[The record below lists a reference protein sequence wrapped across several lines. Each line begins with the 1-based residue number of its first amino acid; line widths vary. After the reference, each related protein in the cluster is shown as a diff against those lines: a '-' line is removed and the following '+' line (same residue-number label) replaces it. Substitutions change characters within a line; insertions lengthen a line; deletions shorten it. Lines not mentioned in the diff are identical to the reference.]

1 MTGANDRKWLVFG
14 AILIGLA
21 IGQILYLA
29 FAPLPVS
36 QPPATWM
43 RLVYVG
49 LPAWV
54 AINIERQGLRRL
66 GWAILSIGALATW
79 GLEGLLS
86 PTPRAVTGDL
96 LQVQAGTFFV
106 RGGAPVEVRFGA
118 LAFVGGLAAACLR
131 AGSLYWLSVTL
142 ARYAP
147 SGVR

>member
-1 MTGANDRKWLVFG
+1 MTGPYDRKWLVFG

-21 IGQILYLA
+21 IGEILYLA
-29 FAPLPVS
+29 FAPLPAS
-36 QPPATWM
+36 EPPATWV
-43 RLVYVG
+43 RLLYVG

-54 AINIERQGLRRL
+54 AISIERQTLRRM
-66 GWAILSIGALATW
+66 GWAILSIGALASW
-79 GLEGLLS
+79 GFEGLLS
-86 PTPRAVTGDL
+86 PTLRAVAGDL
-96 LQVQAGTFFV
+96 LQAVAGTFFV
-106 RGGAPVEVRFGA
+106 RGGAPVELRFGA